1 MNFSFL
7 VISPVEDQVSSVA
20 ELLSY
25 VKEFMPNADH
35 GKCTY
40 KEAFVIPTV
49 LSDLSVK
56 YFINSHNVP
65 GDYDQFVIVF
75 KSPNLSFVRYCLEF
89 AYSDIVNDTRLREL
103 LFVRDINVAKTM
115 SNKTDFFYGLLEVGN
130 GNLKEIDSILR
141 GLGNDFIKV

>member
-7 VISPVEDQVSSVA
+7 VISPIEDRDSSVD
-20 ELLSY
+20 ELISY
-25 VKEFMPNADH
+25 VKEFMPNANH
-35 GKCTY
+35 AECTY

-75 KSPNLSFVRYCLEF
+75 KSPHLSFVRYCLEF
-89 AYSDIVNDTRLREL
+89 AYSDIVNDARLQEL
-103 LFVRDINVAKTM
+103 LFGRDIYITRTV
-115 SNKTDFFYGLLEVGN
+115 SNRTAFFYGLLEVGN

-141 GLGNDFIKV
+141 GLGNDFIKI